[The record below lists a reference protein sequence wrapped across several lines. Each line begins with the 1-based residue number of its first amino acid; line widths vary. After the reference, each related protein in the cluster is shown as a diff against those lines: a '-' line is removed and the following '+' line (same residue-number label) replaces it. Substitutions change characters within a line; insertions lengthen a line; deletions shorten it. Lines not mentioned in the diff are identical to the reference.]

1 MNQSM
6 QTKINQLSLVMT
18 IPEDIVKA
26 CKQAGFPP
34 AVTEVLIRLH
44 NQQVE
49 MEKAVNS
56 LRSIQLQ
63 MAQLLDAQ
71 STVASTFSVAIQELA
86 KHTGYQGNEHVS
98 AEEIGQ
104 G

>member
-1 MNQSM
+1 M
-6 QTKINQLSLVMT
+6 INQMSLVMT

-26 CKQAGFPP
+26 CKQAGMPP
-34 AVTEVLIRLH
+34 SFTETLIRLH

-49 MEKAVNS
+49 MEKAVNN
-56 LRSIQLQ
+56 LRTIQLQ
-63 MAQLLDAQ
+63 MAQIIDQQ
-71 STVASTFSVAIQELA
+71 SSVATSFSQAIQQLA
-86 KHTGYQGNEHVS
+86 VHTGYASEEQVT